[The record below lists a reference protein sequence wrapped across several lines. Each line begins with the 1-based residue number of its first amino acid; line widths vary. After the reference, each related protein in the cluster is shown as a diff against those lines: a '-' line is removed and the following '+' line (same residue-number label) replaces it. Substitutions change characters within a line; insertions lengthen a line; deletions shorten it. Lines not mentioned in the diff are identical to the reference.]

1 MRFTH
6 TAILISHLTE
16 SPKITLFEQ
25 GCDSPLILIPNCSIR
40 QVLHL
45 LSKYVEHNFKEQ
57 AYFFGSSEKGYS
69 QSHSLSELRKFK
81 PILVNEIK
89 YLQEIAHL

>member
-40 QVLHL
+40 PG
-45 LSKYVEHNFKEQ
+45 
-57 AYFFGSSEKGYS
+57 A
-69 QSHSLSELRKFK
+69 
-81 PILVNEIK
+81 PPT
-89 YLQEIAHL
+89 